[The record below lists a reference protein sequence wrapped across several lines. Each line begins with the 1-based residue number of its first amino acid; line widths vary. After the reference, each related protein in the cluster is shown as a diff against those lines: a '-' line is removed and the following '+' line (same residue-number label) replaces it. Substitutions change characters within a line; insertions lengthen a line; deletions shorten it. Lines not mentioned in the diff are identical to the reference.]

1 LLITF
6 VAFICN
12 FLFIS
17 HYGKNLKEDIFV
29 DRVALDMAF
38 KDLTKTFLKK
48 EKGDSP
54 NSNSQG

>member
-1 LLITF
+1 MSF
-6 VAFICN
+6 VVFICN

-17 HYGKNLKEDIFV
+17 HYGKSLKEDLLV

-38 KDLTKTFLKK
+38 KDMTQTFKKK
-48 EKGDSP
+48 EKVDST